1 MPFIRHA
8 LLPFAAFALA
18 GSAVAQIPPAPPLTP
33 LQFSLQAR
41 SQFSGSAGLVSSGVF
56 FAIGGGGPSGPAV
69 GVHGVGQESNVTAD
83 NEASARALWSF
94 EILGP
99 VGVIV
104 PILIGGLYSASYD
117 GGGLGS
123 GGLAL
128 GEDRFRM
135 TTVMS
140 FRCSSSDTSGCD
152 SAHGNH
158 SQDFVLNQSALSG
171 IETFISIS
179 AGGVLRGNVGDPG
192 TFSVSLDPLI
202 TIDPSF
208 ARASEFTLFV
218 SPGAESIAVA
228 AVPEPG
234 TWLMLLAG
242 TAGMG
247 GIARRRQRASR

>member
-8 LLPFAAFALA
+8 LLPIAALALA
-18 GSAVAQIPPAPPLTP
+18 GSALAQVPVPPPLTP
-33 LQFSLQAR
+33 LQFSLQAQ
-41 SQFSGSAGLVSSGVF
+41 SQFSGSAGVLTSGVF
-56 FAIGGGGPSGPAV
+56 FAIGGGGPNGPSV
-69 GVHGVGQESNVTAD
+69 GVHGTGQERIVTAD

-94 EILGP
+94 EIFGP
-99 VGVIV
+99 AGVTV

-123 GGLAL
+123 GGVAL

-135 TTVMS
+135 TNVMS
-140 FRCSSSDTSGCD
+140 FRCSASDTSGCD
-152 SAHGNH
+152 SSRGGH
-158 SQDFVLNQSALSG
+158 SQDFVLHQGAISG
-171 IETFISIS
+171 IETFISIA

-192 TFSVSLDPLI
+192 TFSVTLDPLI

-228 AVPEPG
+228 AVPEPD

-242 TAGMG
+242 TVAMG
-247 GIARRRQRASR
+247 GIARRRQRAAC